1 MGLEKCLLSD
11 AKVMIFMRF
20 LANCVMNVWSKIV
33 SVYF

>member
-1 MGLEKCLLSD
+1 LKKFIVSD

-20 LANCVMNVWSKIV
+20 LAKCIMIVLSKIV